1 MQKLQCLF
9 VICVEAIIYM
19 FLYNLHD
26 CSFDPIQD
34 WLFWGCSRMREGG
47 GSKKAPLPKICLT
60 YPTTMKLGTV
70 IPYLKK
76 IETMHE
82 TRDTSLE
89 IY

>member
-26 CSFDPIQD
+26 CTFDPIQD
-34 WLFWGCSRMREGG
+34 WLFWGCSQMRGG
-47 GSKKAPLPKICLT
+47 KKAPLPKICLT
-60 YPTTMKLGTV
+60 YSTTMKLGTV
-70 IPYLKK
+70 IPCLKK
-76 IETMHE
+76 IETIHE
-82 TRDTSLE
+82 TRGTSLE